1 MAAGFGDNP
10 GARGLDAGEFVLGTL
25 AEVSSLS
32 FAFVFLFCW
41 ELELAFV
48 FQGFPGFSRSVSRMA
63 DGCQVGTLKLAT

>member
-25 AEVSSLS
+25 AEVLSLS
-32 FAFVFLFCW
+32 FTFVFLFCW

-48 FQGFPGFSRSVSRMA
+48 FQGFPGFSRCVSRMA
-63 DGCQVGTLKLAT
+63 DGCQLGSCEFAM